1 MEINEIVTEIERI
14 LIKAKQIREYGSIR
28 DSSKQEILVDLFSTF
43 LEEITPSLLRSLLDD
58 KIKDARD
65 RIIIAET
72 LNILENRKV
81 EAVSELS
88 KLNKEYEKIP
98 ISCQICEFFLE
109 DDDFI
114 EEFKTKF
121 VCSFDDEINP
131 EFSRI
136 NCGEFKIGKWVLVEF
151 LKRNLG
157 ENLSEL

>member
-72 LNILENRKV
+72 
-81 EAVSELS
+81 
-88 KLNKEYEKIP
+88 
-98 ISCQICEFFLE
+98 
-109 DDDFI
+109 
-114 EEFKTKF
+114 FK
-121 VCSFDDEINP
+121 
-131 EFSRI
+131 
-136 NCGEFKIGKWVLVEF
+136 
-151 LKRNLG
+151 
-157 ENLSEL
+157 